1 MEQLMTTN
9 KKIATTR
16 KGKTPSRI
24 SLFGPPPLIEG
35 EDAAAYDGLYAHASS
50 ALRPTDFIGEML
62 VHDFVD
68 NTWTI
73 FRLRRLQA
81 KILSDEVSEEAD
93 REVWEVN
100 NADPEVIES
109 GVFKPVDV
117 DMDKIQAKVIV
128 RHLEMYAKIDHLIT
142 IAESRRNATLRE
154 IERHRV
160 GLARM
165 VQEKIREVENA
176 EYEVVDQT
184 VAATSTHKKA
194 A

>member
-16 KGKTPSRI
+16 KRKTPSRI

-35 EDAAAYDGLYAHASS
+35 EDAAAYDGLYAHVSDTVK
-50 ALRPTDFIGEML
+50 PTDFVEEML

-68 NTWTI
+68 DTWTI
-73 FRLRRLQA
+73 IRLRRIQA
-81 KILSDEVSEEAD
+81 KFLIDEVSGEA
-93 REVWEVN
+93 
-100 NADPEVIES
+100 AQKAKFGP
-109 GVFKPVDV
+109 V

-184 VAATSTHKKA
+184 VAATSTHNKA